1 MKILQHLGGV
11 FFGCLIVVAL
21 FVVPVH
27 AQILIEGPGNFSFS
41 PLNVPLNN
49 TNGPTRAIYVLQN
62 IGPDAVFV
70 VPQVQCPDNKI
81 LASFFQ
87 SAIEI
92 PEKQT
97 RQFQI
102 GFTAINTNVSVN
114 EIIGCLISVGNS
126 SISVFLQITERST
139 NTPTGSLDTLIKMIP
154 ENRDTEAVEFFF
166 DPVTVLSLNLSFSGL
181 AFRSELGFGVTG
193 PEFVVLDNKAFLG
206 LIEFR
211 SVLVF
216 ASAFDVQ
223 NQLIV
228 PAGVSQSLNF
238 IKKRI
243 EIDFDL
249 FGLSVQNLAIFENT
263 KFTYPFTSIA
273 QGLDAIQ
280 SPAFRF
286 GNLLQISGFTE
297 FGLPLRLLIGLCADP
312 TQPNIIKNKAFATSA
327 CETEPF
333 TFTVANLSLGP
344 FRLDNIQL
352 SSTVDFRPHIPLNG
366 TLSARVP
373 VFGIAQ
379 LGTTFTFV
387 SNALTAGV
395 SVITLAQPEQTLLV
409 QVNPDFTLKSIFLRL
424 RGNLDDQRFS
434 VAFRSDENLFRSLSA
449 SVSLPLPLGQL
460 TALAV
465 FTGVSDLQFNQV
477 SLNWTQSFDNASVQ
491 LRTLFAL
498 SGLTSA
504 EANIS
509 LFF

>member
-1 MKILQHLGGV
+1 MKLVQCLVGV
-11 FFGCLIVVAL
+11 FLGFLLNFGVFAVSAQ
-21 FVVPVH
+21 

-41 PLNVPLNN
+41 PLNVPLVS

-62 IGPDAVFV
+62 VGTDAVAV
-70 VPQVQCPDNKI
+70 VPEVQCPENKI
-81 LASFFQ
+81 IASFFQ
-87 SAIEI
+87 STIEI
-92 PEKQT
+92 PATQV
-97 RQFQI
+97 RQLQV
-102 GFTAINTNVSVN
+102 GFTAVAGSVNVN
-114 EIIGCLISVGNS
+114 EIIGCLISAGTS
-126 SISVFLQITERST
+126 SISVFLQIVERRT
-139 NTPTGSLDTLIKMIP
+139 NTPTASLDTLIKLMP
-154 ENRDTEAVEFFF
+154 ENTDTEAVEFFF
-166 DPVTVLSLNLSFSGL
+166 DPVSILNLNLSFSGL
-181 AFRSELGFGVTG
+181 AFRSELGFGTTG
-193 PEFVVLDNKAFLG
+193 PEFVVLDNRAFLG

-228 PAGVSQSLNF
+228 PPGVTQSLNF

-249 FGLSVQNLAIFENT
+249 FGLSVHNLAIFENT
-263 KFTYPFTSIA
+263 KFTYPFATIA

-286 GNLLQISGFTE
+286 GNLLHISGFTQL
-297 FGLPLRLLIGLCADP
+297 GLPLRLLLGLCADP
-312 TQPNIIKNKAFATSA
+312 IQPNIIKNRAFATST

-333 TFTVANLSLGP
+333 TFTVANLSVGP
-344 FRLDNIQL
+344 LRLDPVQL
-352 SSTVDFRPHIPLNG
+352 SSTLDFRPHIPLNG

-373 VFGIAQ
+373 LFGIAQ
-379 LGTTFTFV
+379 LATSFTFV
-387 SNALTAGV
+387 SNALTAGI
-395 SVITLAQPEQTLLV
+395 SVITLAQPEQTLLL
-409 QVNPDFTLKSIFLRL
+409 QINPDLTVKSVFVRF
-424 RGNLDDQRFS
+424 RANLGDQRLS
-434 VAFRSDENLFRSLSA
+434 VSMRADENLFRALTA
-449 SVSLPLPLGQL
+449 SVSLPVAFGQL

-477 SLNWTQSFDNASVQ
+477 SLNWNQSFNNASVQ

-498 SGLTSA
+498 TGLSTV